1 MAEIF
6 TRERCKQK
14 QAPPLRAAQ
23 KTDKKFRTKA
33 TQNLL
38 YFFFLFQKA
47 LILAIKVHFSKLEVC
62 SILANKCV
70 LEFVLF

>member
-33 TQNLL
+33 IQNLL
-38 YFFFLFQKA
+38 YFFSFFQKT
-47 LILAIKVHFSKLEVC
+47 LILAIKVSTSKLEVC